1 MIDRIIP
8 GTSVKIVAGQRDT
21 DLGVTGVVAMP
32 LELNWGD
39 KLTHLRSGD
48 DTFYTLGY
56 KLTDEKL
63 RLVNEVMKYADE
75 LYLYRIN
82 KGEKATGTLVVGIT
96 VTAKYD
102 GTRGNDIT
110 VVVKP
115 VETKFTVKTIV
126 GAVEVDSQTVET
138 IADFKSNDFVTI
150 TGEGTLTEK
159 TVKLTG
165 GTNGTTQPITEFTS
179 EIVKY
184 DYNLLVYTGT
194 DSATKTALKD
204 FVLEERSNSRN
215 VQGVMSGV
223 VADNKAIYNNTIG
236 LVYPEYE
243 LTAEQSCATMGGIIA
258 KQGVNG
264 SVTYFDVIG
273 ATDVKP
279 RLTKLQQQDRTK
291 KGEILFA
298 YMYGGVKVL
307 YDINSLTT
315 VNADNPKDF
324 KKGLVVR
331 TLDKYATDLQIL
343 LDTRAIG
350 KIRNS
355 VDGRN
360 QIKGMIADMTVKNYL
375 DKGYIEGFTADD
387 VVVSSGTERDSIIAN
402 VGIKVADTVD
412 KIYIEVTAL

>member
-8 GTSVKIVAGQRDT
+8 GTSVKITAGQRDT
-21 DLGVTGVVAMP
+21 ELSVTGVVAMP

-56 KLTDEKL
+56 KLNSEEL
-63 RLVNEVMKYADE
+63 RLVNEVLRYADE
-75 LYLYRIN
+75 LYLYRMN
-82 KGEKATGTLVVGIT
+82 NGGEATGELATGIT
-96 VTAKYD
+96 ATAKYD
-102 GTRGNDIT
+102 GERGNDIT

-115 VETKFTVKTIV
+115 IETKFIIKTIV

-138 IADFKSNDFVTI
+138 IVDFKANDFITI
-150 TGEGTLTEK
+150 TGTGTLTEK

-184 DYNLLVYTGT
+184 DYNVLVYTGT
-194 DSATKTALKD
+194 DEATKTTLKD
-204 FVLEERSNSRN
+204 FVLEERANSRN
-215 VQGVMSGV
+215 VQGAMSGV
-223 VADNKAIYNNTIG
+223 SADNKAIYNNTIG
-236 LVYPEYE
+236 LIYPEYE
-243 LTAEQSCATMGGIIA
+243 LTAEQSCATMSGIIA

-264 SVTYFDVIG
+264 SATYFDVVG

-291 KGEILFA
+291 KGEILFV

-315 VNADNPKDF
+315 TNADNPKDF
-324 KKGLVVR
+324 KKGLIVR

-387 VVVSSGTERDSIIAN
+387 VTVSSGIERDSIIAN